1 MNLVNIINQLILTN
15 NSYSMGQDESKSTTF
30 FRFEDLRVYSKAIGF
45 VTLLTEASSLAT
57 NDIESHFYKRFLEE
71 ATLIA
76 FNIAEG
82 SSKNKSSFVNQLKS
96 AKTNIRKCVVFTT
109 IGRQNDFINNEKE
122 EEIRKQLM
130 ELTKMIG
137 ALIISLQKNNNNY
150 HHEINDIHESQ
161 DGIDDFEENIIW

>member
-1 MNLVNIINQLILTN
+1 MVQEDN
-15 NSYSMGQDESKSTTF
+15 KPATF

-45 VTLLTEASSLAT
+45 VTLLTKESSLAT
-57 NDIESHFYKRFLEE
+57 NEIENHFYKRFLEE
-71 ATLIA
+71 ATMIA

-82 SSKNKSSFVNQLKS
+82 SSKNKPSFITQLKV

-109 IGRQNDFINNEKE
+109 IGRQNDFIGPEKE
-122 EEIRKQLM
+122 DEVRKQLM

-161 DGIDDFEENIIW
+161 DDIDNFEDNIIW

>member
-1 MNLVNIINQLILTN
+1 MVQEDN
-15 NSYSMGQDESKSTTF
+15 KSTTF
-30 FRFEDLRVYSKAIGF
+30 FRFEDLRVYSKAVGF

-71 ATLIA
+71 ATMIA

-82 SSKNKSSFVNQLKS
+82 SSKNKPSFITQLKA

-109 IGRQNDFINNEKE
+109 IGRQNDFIGHEKE
-122 EEIRKQLM
+122 DEIRKQLM

-137 ALIISLQKNNNNY
+137 ALIISLQKNLNGNY
-150 HHEINDIHESQ
+150 HHEINDVQ
-161 DGIDDFEENIIW
+161 DNHNDIIEDFEETIIW